1 MVLPLTTSDL
11 LTFAKAWSQRACSHM
26 VLGRSWQDC
35 DSRGSVEQ
43 WLKSSQLW
51 GLEQPDGSAAVGRRH
66 RPRCLC
72 TEAPLSQ

>member
-1 MVLPLTTSDL
+1 
-11 LTFAKAWSQRACSHM
+11 M